1 MVFIFNNTLLYC
13 IIVNEFSSQFFSL
26 SVAYQKKS
34 HDAQKRL
41 SVLDSVYIFA
51 RFRSL
56 YCNGLFWALWTLRP
70 LPTSFYSLFSIS
82 FLQTNGMSGRKTAG
96 IRGHC
101 RQENLWQNETTQT
114 RRYVFQLCQPLCLQ
128 TPI

>member
-1 MVFIFNNTLLYC
+1 MRFNVENTVCISGKVAEVGAKNNRWCSFSTMRYYC

-26 SVAYQKKS
+26 SAAYQKKS

-41 SVLDSVYIFA
+41 SALDSVYIFA

-101 RQENLWQNETTQT
+101 RQENL
-114 RRYVFQLCQPLCLQ
+114 
-128 TPI
+128 